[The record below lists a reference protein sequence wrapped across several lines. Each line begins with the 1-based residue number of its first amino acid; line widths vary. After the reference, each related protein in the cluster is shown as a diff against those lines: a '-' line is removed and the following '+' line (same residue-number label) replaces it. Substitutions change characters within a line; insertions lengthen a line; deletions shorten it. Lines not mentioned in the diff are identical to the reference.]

1 MNPTEGLDPQVL
13 LAVAADLVMTWG
25 LRVLGALAVLIIG
38 RILAGWAR
46 GTVRK
51 VLKRGSVDG
60 TLVPFISNM
69 IYYLMMAFVVIAVLG
84 LFGIPTASV
93 IAVLGAAGLAVGLA
107 LQGTLSNFAAGIM
120 LLLFR
125 PFRVGDFVEV
135 AGTAGGVQEIS
146 IFNTVLNTSDNVRI
160 TVPNGVIFGQVIKN
174 YSANETRR
182 VDMVFGIGYGD
193 DIGKAV
199 DIILNAVNND
209 PRVLKN
215 PEPVVAVNELA
226 NSSVN
231 LVVRPW
237 CRKEGYWGLHWDLTR
252 RLKED
257 LEAGGCSIP
266 FPQRDVHLDQESEQP
281 FLRRKR
287 TGQGRRRVTRAR
299 P

>member
-25 LRVLGALAVLIIG
+25 LRVLGALTVLMIG

-46 GTVRK
+46 GTVSK
-51 VLKRGSVDG
+51 VLERGSVDA

-69 IYYLMMAFVVIAVLG
+69 TYYLMMAFVVIAVLG

-107 LQGTLSNFAAGIM
+107 LQGTLGNFAAGIM

-135 AGTAGGVQEIS
+135 AGAKGGVQEIS
-146 IFNTVLNTSDNVRI
+146 IFNTVLNTPDNVRV
-160 TVPNGVIFGQVIKN
+160 TVPNGVIFGQTIKN
-174 YSANETRR
+174 YSANENRR
-182 VDMVFGIGYGD
+182 VDLVFGIGYGD
-193 DIGKAV
+193 DIGKAME
-199 DIILNAVNND
+199 IIHNAINSD
-209 PRVLKN
+209 ERVLKD
-215 PEPVVAVNELA
+215 PAPLVAVNELGD
-226 NSSVN
+226 SSVN

-237 CRKEGYWGLHWDLTR
+237 CRRENYGALRWALIR

-266 FPQRDVHLDQESEQP
+266 FPQRDVHLYQESE
-281 FLRRKR
+281 
-287 TGQGRRRVTRAR
+287 R
-299 P
+299 PS